1 MKRLFLLDAYALIFR
16 AYYGFINKPLVNS
29 KGQVTSAIYGFTK
42 TLQEVLAGQRMPGL
56 DPEVLDAQGLLRPD
70 CIAVCFDPKG
80 GTFRHKEFPT
90 YKAQRDATP
99 EDITSAVP
107 YIKQIIA
114 AYRIPVLEVE
124 NYEADDVVGTMARLA
139 DEEGGFETFMIS
151 PDKDYAQLVT
161 PHSRIFKPKSFGPG
175 YEILDEAAV
184 LAKYGL
190 KRTLQVIDMLGLQGD
205 TADNIPGCP
214 GVGPKTAQKLIEDF
228 DSVENLLASVQ
239 AAAAAGKKELPNL
252 KKGMFAKVLDNV
264 QSIKDSKYL
273 ATICRE
279 VPGVVLDAEALR
291 VETPDYAALAE
302 IFGELEFR
310 KMRDEVLALAGADGG
325 AGGALLAAGGAAGG
339 GALLAA
345 GGQAAL
351 NKAAGAMG
359 AAGGAMGAGA
369 AASSSPARPES
380 GAADAAPHQSGTV
393 TAPPQSGTGTAATLP
408 TVPLRTITDVTTQYQ
423 LCDTPAKRQQ
433 LVADL
438 FWSPEWAFDTETT
451 SLNIIDA
458 ELVGISFAVADHKA
472 WYVPVPADPE
482 EARTILEDLRPL
494 FENDAAVKIAQ
505 NAKYDY
511 SILRRYGVE
520 VAYPLFDTMIAHYLL
535 EPEQPHNMD
544 YLSEVYLGYRPIPT
558 SALIDTTGGKKRGK
572 SAPAPALK
580 GSEYVLD
587 FDALEAADEEA
598 EPEILP
604 TSMRDCPVQKVAQYC
619 CEDSDVTY
627 QLAQTLRPMLKEQ
640 GLEQLFETI
649 EMPLVRVLAEMEL
662 TGVRCDVSALT
673 ESKTVLEGELQRLE
687 ARMSLIAGHAFNPL
701 SPKVVAQVIFD
712 ELRLDPKAKGRSTA
726 EEVLQ
731 QLIVKLKGESL
742 TIKTADGQEEQVD
755 KAEILEDILSYRGIK
770 KLLGTYIEALPEE
783 INPRTG
789 RIHCQF
795 NQTVTA
801 TGRLSS
807 SNPNLQN
814 IPIRDAM
821 GRELRKAF
829 VPDPGE
835 VFFSA
840 DYSQIELRLMA
851 HLSQDPAMI
860 EAFREGDDIHRATA
874 AKIYHLPLD
883 EVSKLQRTKAKTANF
898 GIIYG
903 ISTFGLASRLNIP
916 RSEAKELIDGY
927 FATYPRIRAYM
938 DQSIAV
944 AREKGYVETLFG
956 RRRLLKDIHSANAT
970 VRGYAERNAINAPI
984 QGTAADIIKLAMIRV
999 CDRIR
1004 REQLHAKLLIQVH
1017 DELNFSV
1024 PPAELEQLRKLVLE
1038 EMAAVVKLSVP
1049 LIADCGEGDN
1059 WLAAH

>member
-1 MKRLFLLDAYALIFR
+1 MTNMNRLFLLDAYALIFR

-42 TLQEVLAGQRMPGL
+42 TLQEVLAGQRIPGL
-56 DPEVLDAQGLLRPD
+56 EPEVLDEQGLLRPD

-99 EDITSAVP
+99 EDITTAVP
-107 YIKQIIA
+107 WIKQIIA
-114 AYRIPVLEVE
+114 AYRIPIFEVE

-139 DEEGGFETFMIS
+139 DEAGGFETFMIS

-175 YEILDEAAV
+175 YEILDEAGV

-190 KRTLQVIDMLGLQGD
+190 KRTEQVIDMLGLQGD

-228 DSVENLLASVQ
+228 DSVEAMLEAVIAAQ
-239 AAAAAGKKELPNL
+239 AEGKKELPNM
-252 KKGMFAKVLDNV
+252 KKGMFAKVADNV
-264 QSIKDSKYL
+264 QQIKDSKYL
-273 ATICRE
+273 ATICRT
-279 VPGVVLDAEALR
+279 VPGVELDAESLK
-291 VETPDYAALAE
+291 VETPDYAKLAE
-302 IFGELEFR
+302 IFAELEFR
-310 KMRDEVLALAGADGG
+310 KMRDEALSQIGE
-325 AGGALLAAGGAAGG
+325 AAPTS
-339 GALLAA
+339 
-345 GGQAAL
+345 Q
-351 NKAAGAMG
+351 KSKP
-359 AAGGAMGAGA
+359 
-369 AASSSPARPES
+369 ASSKPGEQLVDATVAEPIPSEPVALKTM
-380 GAADAAPHQSGTV
+380 ADIKAGC
-393 TAPPQSGTGTAATLP
+393 
-408 TVPLRTITDVTTQYQ
+408 DYQ
-423 LCDTPAKRQQ
+423 IADTPAKRQQ
-433 LVADL
+433 LIADL

-458 ELVGISFAVADHKA
+458 ELVGISFAVADHHA
-472 WYVPVPADPE
+472 WYVPVPADQEQARAIVE
-482 EARTILEDLRPL
+482 ELRPL

-558 SALIDTTGGKKRGK
+558 SALIDTGKKSK
-572 SAPAPALK
+572 SKAAPAPTAV
-580 GSEYVLD
+580 GNEYVLD
-587 FDALEAADEEA
+587 FDAIEEEA

-604 TSMRDCPVQKVAQYC
+604 ATMRECPVAKVAEYC
-619 CEDSDVTY
+619 CEDSDVTF
-627 QLAQTLRPMLKEQ
+627 QLAQQFRPMLKEQ
-640 GLEQLFETI
+640 GLTQLFETI

-662 TGVRCDVSALT
+662 TGVRCNVDALT
-673 ESKTVLEGELQRLE
+673 ESKTLLEAELKRLE
-687 ARMSLIAGHAFNPL
+687 ERMTFIAGHPFNPL

-712 ELRLDPKAKGRSTA
+712 ELHLDPKAKGRSTA

-731 QLIVKLKGESL
+731 QLIVKLKGDTL
-742 TIKTADGQEEQVD
+742 KVKTADGEEEVD

-770 KLLGTYIEALPEE
+770 KLLGTYIEALPQE

-829 VPDPGE
+829 VPDEGE

-851 HLSQDPAMI
+851 HLSQDPIMI
-860 EAFREGDDIHRATA
+860 DAFLEGDDIHRATA
-874 AKIYHLPLD
+874 AKIYHLPLE

-927 FATYPRIRAYM
+927 FATYARVKQYM
-938 DQSIAV
+938 DECIAV

-956 RRRLLKDIHSANAT
+956 RRRMLKDIHSANAT

-984 QGTAADIIKLAMIRV
+984 QGTAADIIKIAMVRV

-1004 REQLHAKLLIQVH
+1004 REKLHAKLLIQVH

-1024 PPAELEQLRKLVLE
+1024 PVSELEQLRSLVLE
-1038 EMAAVVKLSVP
+1038 EMAQVVKLSVP
-1049 LIADCGEGDN
+1049 LIADCGEGEN
-1059 WLAAH
+1059 WLEAH

>member
-1 MKRLFLLDAYALIFR
+1 MTNMNRLFLLDAYALIFR

-42 TLQEVLAGQRMPGL
+42 TLQEVLAGQRIPGL
-56 DPEVLDAQGLLRPD
+56 EPEVLDEQGLLRPD

-99 EDITSAVP
+99 EDITTAVP
-107 YIKQIIA
+107 WIKQIIA
-114 AYRIPVLEVE
+114 AYRIPILEVE

-139 DEEGGFETFMIS
+139 DEAGGFETFMIS

-175 YEILDEAAV
+175 YEILDEAGV

-190 KRTLQVIDMLGLQGD
+190 KRTEQVIDMLGLQGD

-228 DSVENLLASVQ
+228 DSVEAMLEAVIAAQ
-239 AAAAAGKKELPNL
+239 AEGKKELPNM
-252 KKGMFAKVLDNV
+252 KKGMFAKVADNV
-264 QSIKDSKYL
+264 QQIKDSKYL
-273 ATICRE
+273 ATICRT
-279 VPGVVLDAEALR
+279 VPGVELDAESLK
-291 VETPDYAALAE
+291 VETPDYAKLAE
-302 IFGELEFR
+302 IFAELEFR
-310 KMRDEVLALAGADGG
+310 KMRDEALSQIGEATPTS
-325 AGGALLAAGGAAGG
+325 
-339 GALLAA
+339 
-345 GGQAAL
+345 Q
-351 NKAAGAMG
+351 KSKP
-359 AAGGAMGAGA
+359 
-369 AASSSPARPES
+369 ASSKPEEQ
-380 GAADAAPHQSGTV
+380 PV
-393 TAPPQSGTGTAATLP
+393 AATVAEP
-408 TVPLRTITDVTTQYQ
+408 APLEPVALKTMADIKAGCDYQ
-423 LCDTPAKRQQ
+423 IADTPAKRQQ
-433 LVADL
+433 LIADL

-458 ELVGISFAVADHKA
+458 ELVGISFAVADHHA
-472 WYVPVPADPE
+472 WYVPVPADQEQAHAIVE
-482 EARTILEDLRPL
+482 ELRPL
-494 FENDAAVKIAQ
+494 FENDAAIKIAQ

-558 SALIDTTGGKKRGK
+558 SALIDTGKKSK
-572 SAPAPALK
+572 SKAAPAPTAV
-580 GSEYVLD
+580 GNEYVLD
-587 FDALEAADEEA
+587 FDAIEVEA

-604 TSMRDCPVQKVAQYC
+604 ATMRECPVAKVAEYC
-619 CEDSDVTY
+619 CEDSDVTF
-627 QLAQTLRPMLKEQ
+627 QLAQQFRLMLKEQ
-640 GLEQLFETI
+640 GLTQLFETI

-662 TGVRCDVSALT
+662 TGVRCNVDALT
-673 ESKTVLEGELQRLE
+673 ESKTLLEAELKRLE
-687 ARMSLIAGHAFNPL
+687 ERMTFIAGHTFNPL

-712 ELRLDPKAKGRSTA
+712 ELHLDPKAKGRSTA

-731 QLIVKLKGESL
+731 QLIVKLKGDTL
-742 TIKTADGQEEQVD
+742 KVKTADGEEEVD

-770 KLLGTYIEALPEE
+770 KLLGTYIEALPQE

-829 VPDPGE
+829 VPDEGE

-851 HLSQDPAMI
+851 HLSQDPNMI
-860 EAFREGDDIHRATA
+860 DAFLEGDDIHRATA
-874 AKIYHLPLD
+874 AKIYHLPLE

-927 FATYPRIRAYM
+927 FATYARVKQYM
-938 DQSIAV
+938 DECIAV

-956 RRRLLKDIHSANAT
+956 RRRMLKDIHSANAT

-984 QGTAADIIKLAMIRV
+984 QGTAADIIKIAMVRV

-1004 REQLHAKLLIQVH
+1004 REKLHAKLLIQVH

-1024 PPAELEQLRKLVLE
+1024 PVSELEQLRSLVLE
-1038 EMAAVVKLSVP
+1038 EMAQVVKLSVP
-1049 LIADCGEGDN
+1049 LIADCGEGEN
-1059 WLAAH
+1059 WLEAH

>member
-1 MKRLFLLDAYALIFR
+1 MKRLFLLDAYALIYR

-42 TLQEVLAGQRMPGL
+42 TLQDVLSGQKAAGLGIDLPAEV
-56 DPEVLDAQGLLRPD
+56 VDADGMVRPD

-80 GTFRHKEFPT
+80 GTFRHKEFPS
-90 YKAQRDATP
+90 YKAQREAQP
-99 EDITSAVP
+99 EDITFAVP
-107 YIKQIIA
+107 WIKQIIE
-114 AYRIPVLEVE
+114 AYRIPILEVE

-139 DEEGGFETFMIS
+139 DESGEFETFMMS

-175 YEILDEAAV
+175 YEMLDVQRV
-184 LAKYGL
+184 LEKYGL
-190 KRTLQVIDMLGLQGD
+190 KRTDQVIDMLGLQGD

-228 DSVENLLASVQ
+228 DSVEQMLASVE
-239 AAAAAGKKELPNL
+239 AAVAEGKKELPL
-252 KKGMFAKVLDNV
+252 MKKGMFAKVADNI
-264 QSIKDSKYL
+264 QQIKDSKYL
-273 ATICRE
+273 ATICRQ
-279 VPGVVLDAEALR
+279 VPDVVLDAEALK
-291 VETPDYAALAE
+291 VEEPDHARLAE
-302 IFGELEFR
+302 LFDELEMR
-310 KMRDEVLALAGADGG
+310 RLRDEALQKAGSPAPT
-325 AGGALLAAGGAAGG
+325 
-339 GALLAA
+339 
-345 GGQAAL
+345 
-351 NKAAGAMG
+351 K
-359 AAGGAMGAGA
+359 GA
-369 AASSSPARPES
+369 AASKVSNAV
-380 GAADAAPHQSGTV
+380 AAAPV
-393 TAPPQSGTGTAATLP
+393 APEEPAAPVSLK
-408 TVPLRTITDVTTQYQ
+408 TIKDIKTDYII
-423 LCDTPAKRQQ
+423 CDTPAKRQD
-433 LVADL
+433 LISTL
-438 FWSPEWAFDTETT
+438 FWTQQWAFDTETT
-451 SLNIIDA
+451 SLSTIDA
-458 ELVGISFAVADHKA
+458 ELVGISFAIDHHQA
-472 WYVPVPADPE
+472 WYVPIPADQA
-482 EARTILEDLRPL
+482 EARAIVDELRPI
-494 FENDAAVKIAQ
+494 FENDAALKIAQ

-535 EPEQPHNMD
+535 EPEQQHNMD
-544 YLSEVYLGYRPIPT
+544 YLSEIYLGYRPIPT
-558 SALIDTTGGKKRGK
+558 SALIETRPSPGPSRQGRGMN
-572 SAPAPALK
+572 SAPVQKELTLADLFDAPELNTPLPQREGPGE
-580 GSEYVLD
+580 GSEVL
-587 FDALEAADEEA
+587 
-598 EPEILP
+598 PK
-604 TSMRDCPVQKVAQYC
+604 TMRDCPIERVAEYC
-619 CEDSDVTY
+619 CEDSDVTF
-627 QLAQTLRPMLKEQ
+627 QLAQKFSPMLKEQ
-640 GLEQLFETI
+640 GLDKLFREV
-649 EMPLVRVLAEMEL
+649 EMPLVRVLADMEL
-662 TGVRCDVSALT
+662 TGVRLNVAALT
-673 ESKTVLEGELQRLE
+673 ESKTILE
-687 ARMSLIAGHAFNPL
+687 AELARLDARLAEIAGHPFNPL
-701 SPKVVAQVIFD
+701 SPKAVAQVIFD
-712 ELRLDPKAKGRSTA
+712 EKRLDPKAKARSTA

-731 QLIVKLKGESL
+731 QLRNKLEKPDDLEL
-742 TIKTADGQEEQVD
+742 IDG
-755 KAEILEDILSYRGIK
+755 ILNYRGIK

-783 INPRTG
+783 VNPRTG

-860 EAFREGDDIHRATA
+860 AAFQEGDDIHRATA

-916 RSEAKELIDGY
+916 RGEAKELIDGY
-927 FATYPRIRAYM
+927 FATYPRIKAYM
-938 DQSIAV
+938 DECIAL

-956 RRRLLKDIHSANAT
+956 RKRMLKDIHSANST

-984 QGTAADIIKLAMIRV
+984 QGTAADIIKIAMVRV
-999 CDRIR
+999 CERIR
-1004 REQLHAKLLIQVH
+1004 REKLHAKLLIQVH

-1024 PPAELEQLRKLVLE
+1024 PADELEQLQQLVLE
-1038 EMAAVVKLSVP
+1038 EMAGVVKLSVP
-1049 LIADCGEGDN
+1049 LIADCGKGEN